1 MNVGRVLSETARRR
15 PHKIAIIFRDEH
27 ITFSALDLMAT
38 RLANKLRGFEIT
50 KGDRVAIILPNSS
63 QFAVAYFAVLKLG
76 AVGVPLDFRLKGEE
90 IQPILIDAEVKAVIT
105 TSHYQSASV
114 FSEVKGIAGIIATGE
129 RINDKVTQYEEV
141 VGDASL
147 SSELMVDSEEEE
159 DALYLY
165 TSGTTGAPKAVVL
178 AFSHLDLFPEVLTMF
193 CKTSENDVLGCP
205 LPMSHIS
212 GPIVCNETA
221 VRGSTLCIFDQLR
234 PDKILAAMEK
244 HRVTYFFGVPPIYE
258 AILHVPHRERYDL
271 SSLRFISMMGT
282 SISLE
287 LLKSFKKEFPSV
299 AVIQGYGLTETSP
312 QVTLMPLEYEE
323 KKRGSIG
330 IAVPHAQIKI
340 VDEEGKEVP
349 SDEVGELIVTGPM
362 VMKGYHNNPEAT
374 RERIKDGWLYT
385 GDLCK
390 KDRDGFYYHL
400 GRKDDMIIVGGLNV
414 YPAEVEQVLKEH
426 PLIKE
431 AGVVGITDEDRGAT
445 IKAAVVIQP
454 DSQITKREIIS
465 FCKQKLARF
474 KVPKVI
480 EFWDALPK
488 SSTGKIA
495 RKQLIDQKKF
505 LTSSSAG

>member
-1 MNVGRVLSETARRR
+1 
-15 PHKIAIIFRDEH
+15 
-27 ITFSALDLMAT
+27 
-38 RLANKLRGFEIT
+38 
-50 KGDRVAIILPNSS
+50 
-63 QFAVAYFAVLKLG
+63 
-76 AVGVPLDFRLKGEE
+76 
-90 IQPILIDAEVKAVIT
+90 
-105 TSHYQSASV
+105 
-114 FSEVKGIAGIIATGE
+114 
-129 RINDKVTQYEEV
+129 
-141 VGDASL
+141 
-147 SSELMVDSEEEE
+147 
-159 DALYLY
+159 
-165 TSGTTGAPKAVVL
+165 
-178 AFSHLDLFPEVLTMF
+178 
-193 CKTSENDVLGCP
+193 
-205 LPMSHIS
+205 
-212 GPIVCNETA
+212 
-221 VRGSTLCIFDQLR
+221 
-234 PDKILAAMEK
+234 
-244 HRVTYFFGVPPIYE
+244 
-258 AILHVPHRERYDL
+258 
-271 SSLRFISMMGT
+271 MMGT